1 MTQLSSTSGHAIVG
15 IEIDV
20 ECNLL
25 DDGVNAKGVA
35 ATGIRKGV
43 QIVAMRAKGAEVNL
57 PCEVSSGMWFTTGDP
72 TYAFYDSLISVGTG
86 TQARQGLDT
95 RGMVQVT
102 GSTHPVYSVVMPHDH
117 AIEFN
122 AANTWDVTPAST
134 LQYRAA
140 TSRWYYSVGGVDQFS
155 IDASG
160 NVRARGTVTGST
172 TP

>member
-1 MTQLSSTSGHAIVG
+1 MSNGL
-15 IEIDV
+15 
-20 ECNLL
+20 
-25 DDGVNAKGVA
+25 
-35 ATGIRKGV
+35 
-43 QIVAMRAKGAEVNL
+43 
-57 PCEVSSGMWFTTGDP
+57 WFTCGDP
-72 TYAFYDSLISVGTG
+72 TYPFYDSLIGVGTG
-86 TQARQGLDT
+86 TQARQALDT

-102 GSTHPVYSVVMPHDH
+102 GSSHPVYSVVMPHDH

-160 NVRARGTVTGST
+160 
-172 TP
+172 